1 MAAPFATGPI
11 PRRQFTITRPTIGQH
26 YDVASRDGQE
36 HLFYID
42 VSCSFSR
49 SQPDLTV
56 HAGPNTA
63 APVVAVAHMPK
74 LSGPFKIGVG
84 DPVSHPNAVRW
95 EDMMREG
102 FAGTEHRW
110 AVTLAPE
117 LNRALGGGNGGAR
130 RKNLV
135 WKRTSSVAAD
145 GMRISSL
152 APRNFKLVDV
162 ETGEVLAVFTSERGH
177 SACGVLQVNT
187 HWGPDFDLMVLT
199 TCVATYEKARR
210 RSSGAAAATA

>member
-117 LNRALGGGNGGAR
+117 LNRVDRLVTHSSRRRCDGAEWLAAAR
-130 RKNLV
+130 RTRV
-135 WKRTSSVAAD
+135 VQSTIR
-145 GMRISSL
+145 
-152 APRNFKLVDV
+152 
-162 ETGEVLAVFTSERGH
+162 
-177 SACGVLQVNT
+177 
-187 HWGPDFDLMVLT
+187 PDFT
-199 TCVATYEKARR
+199 PR
-210 RSSGAAAATA
+210 

>member
-11 PRRQFTITRPTIGQH
+11 PRRQFTITRPTFGQH
-26 YDVASRDGQE
+26 YDVVSRDGQE

-74 LSGPFKIGVG
+74 LSGPFKIGLG
-84 DPVSHPNAVRW
+84 DPISHPNAVRW
-95 EDMMREG
+95 EDMMR
-102 FAGTEHRW
+102 
-110 AVTLAPE
+110 
-117 LNRALGGGNGGAR
+117 RASPLRRCRRNAHLFPRPAQLQAR
-130 RKNLV
+130 R
-135 WKRTSSVAAD
+135 RGD
-145 GMRISSL
+145 ERG
-152 APRNFKLVDV
+152 P
-162 ETGEVLAVFTSERGH
+162 AVFTSERGH

-187 HWGPDFDLMVLT
+187 LWGPDFDLMVLT